1 MKISRIPQK
10 VLFQKGDI
18 LDPVKKTKKPGDLL
32 VINGEIVD
40 IGRIDTPD
48 DAIIYDCTDLVITHG
63 FCDLHVHF
71 REPGREDK

>member
-18 LDPVKKTKKPGDLL
+18 LDPVKKTKKPVDLL

-40 IGRIDTPD
+40 IG
-48 DAIIYDCTDLVITHG
+48 
-63 FCDLHVHF
+63 
-71 REPGREDK
+71 